1 MSTRTISPLGGNYNA
16 VGTWVEGIVPTS
28 ADDVVSTATSG
39 QLTVNVASAARS
51 IDLTTYLSTL
61 TMTGALTVSGSA
73 TTNTFGVGMNFAGSG
88 SIVFSVSVTLVQN
101 TTNRIPSLSF
111 TGLNTTIRTLSTN
124 LYVVN
129 FLFSASTGSIING
142 NIIYTRGNID
152 IANTSLTGNIISGT
166 TKFILDGSGL
176 VAMSVYSNPIEINT
190 TGTYSTYGQGLNLA
204 TTSGSPTASFTF
216 TAGNIGTYFNIIL
229 NTYDAASGS
238 ANYKIDLQKKVSG
251 IYVVNTTRNISA
263 LDVRIDLSSG
273 YLNTDIFASYDIN
286 RPYTTDFTP
295 PNVYIRNGGLSASQ
309 VVLTPSWRTTSAT
322 ALTPPAFTYK
332 GMSLKLNSEYTHYIG
347 SLKAIGGG
355 IPEKPTISSIT
366 ASTVAYINLSSKIT
380 SQIVDYNFTDI
391 NATGQQIVAISGT
404 ISNCTN
410 VTSTYPTGGGTA
422 SSGGSWT
429 FIN

>member
-1 MSTRTISPLGGNYNA
+1 MSIRTVSNIGGNYNA

-39 QLTVNVASAARS
+39 QLTVNVTSAARS

-73 TTNTFGVGMNFAGSG
+73 TTNTFGVGMSFAGVG
-88 SIVFSVSVTLVQN
+88 SIIFSVAVTLVQN

-111 TGLNTTIRTLSTN
+111 TSSTTKTLSTN
-124 LYVVN
+124 LYVVD
-129 FLFSASTGSIING
+129 FLATNATING
-142 NIIYTRGNID
+142 NTIYTRGDVGVASNLITVS
-152 IANTSLTGNIISGT
+152 IGGT

-176 VAMSVYSNPIEINT
+176 VSMGSNGPAIEINT
-190 TGTYSTYGQGLNLA
+190 TGTYSTYAQSLHFNQGFGF
-204 TTSGSPTASFTF
+204 TPSFTF
-216 TAGNIGTYFNIIL
+216 TAGNIGTYFNIIINKDVL
-229 NTYDAASGS
+229 SLSNKF
-238 ANYKIDLQKKVSG
+238 YKLDLQKKISG
-251 IYVVNTTRNISA
+251 VYIQNTTFGGDIT
-263 LDVRIDLSSG
+263 IDLLGG
-273 YLNTDIFASYDIN
+273 YLNTDIFASYDLN
-286 RPYTTDFTP
+286 RPYTTDTTP

-309 VVLTPSWRTTSAT
+309 VVLTPTWRTTSSA
-322 ALTPPAFTYK
+322 ALTAPAFTYR
-332 GMSLKLNSEYTHYIG
+332 GLSLKLNSEYTHYIG

>member
-1 MSTRTISPLGGNYNA
+1 MATRTISNTGGNYNA

-39 QLTVNVASAARS
+39 QLTVNVTSAARS

-73 TTNTFGVGMNFAGSG
+73 TTNTFGVGMSFAGVG
-88 SIVFSVSVTLVQN
+88 SIIFSVAVTLVQN

-111 TGLNTTIRTLSTN
+111 TSGTTKTLSTD
-124 LYVVN
+124 LYVVD
-129 FLFSASTGSIING
+129 FLSAGATING
-142 NIIYTRGNID
+142 NIIYTRGNIGV
-152 IANTSLTGNIISGT
+152 ASTSLTGIIGT

-176 VAMSVYSNPIEINT
+176 VSLGVYNNPIEINT
-190 TGTYSTYGQGLNLA
+190 TGTYSTYGQGLSLNYNGA
-204 TTSGSPTASFTF
+204 TSSFTF
-216 TAGNIGTYFNIIL
+216 TAGNIGTYFNIII
-229 NTYDAASGS
+229 NKNNSFSDG
-238 ANYKIDLQKKVSG
+238 YKLDLKKKVSG
-251 IYVVNTTRNISA
+251 VYVLNQSINPTYDYRN
-263 LDVRIDLSSG
+263 VTIDLSSG

-286 RPYTTDFTP
+286 RPYTTDTTP
-295 PNVYIRNGGLSASQ
+295 PDVYIRNGGLSASQ
-309 VVLTPSWRTTSAT
+309 VVLTPNWRTTSAA
-322 ALTPPAFTYK
+322 ALTAPAFTYR

-347 SLKAIGGG
+347 SIKAIGGG

-380 SQIVDYNFTDI
+380 SQIIDYNFTDI
-391 NATGQQIVAISGT
+391 NATGEQIVAISGT

>member
-1 MSTRTISPLGGNYNA
+1 MATRTISNTGGQYNA

-39 QLTVNVASAARS
+39 QLTVNVTSAARS
-51 IDLTTYLSTL
+51 IDLSSYVSTL

-73 TTNTFGVGMNFAGSG
+73 TTNTFGVGMSFSGVG
-88 SIVFSVSVTLVQN
+88 SIIFSVAVTLVQN
-101 TTNRIPSLSF
+101 TTNRIPKLQISA
-111 TGLNTTIRTLSTN
+111 GVIRTLSTN
-124 LYVVN
+124 LYVVD
-129 FLFSASTGSIING
+129 LITAGGTING
-142 NIIYTRGNID
+142 NIIYISGNIGT
-152 IANTSLTGNIISGT
+152 ATSALTGVTGT

-176 VAMSVYSNPIEINT
+176 ISVGIYSNPIEINT
-190 TGTYSTYGQGLNLA
+190 TGTYSTYAQGLALTYNNIA
-204 TTSGSPTASFTF
+204 GTCSFTF
-216 TAGNIGTYFNIIL
+216 TAGNIGTYLNVIL
-229 NTYDAASGS
+229 YKDGS
-238 ANYKIDLQKKVSG
+238 TNNDVYKLDLQKKVSG
-251 IYVVNTTRNISA
+251 VYVINQTFNTSVRNLI
-263 LDVRIDLSSG
+263 INLSGG

-286 RPYTTDFTP
+286 RPYTTDTTP
-295 PNVYIRNGGLSASQ
+295 PDVYIRNGGLSASQ
-309 VVLTPSWRTTSAT
+309 VVLTPTWRTTSAT
-322 ALTPPAFTYK
+322 ALTAPAFTYR

-347 SLKAIGGG
+347 SLKSIGGG

-391 NATGQQIVAISGT
+391 NATGQEIVAISGT

>member
-1 MSTRTISPLGGNYNA
+1 MATRTISNTGGNYNA

-39 QLTVNVASAARS
+39 QLTVNVTSAARS
-51 IDLTTYLSTL
+51 IDLTSYVSTL

-73 TTNTFGVGMNFAGSG
+73 TTNTFGVGMSFAGVA
-88 SIVFSVSVTLVQN
+88 SIIFSVAVTLVQN

-111 TGLNTTIRTLSTN
+111 TSGTTKTLSTN
-124 LYVVN
+124 LYVVD
-129 FLFSASTGSIING
+129 FLSGGATING
-142 NIIYTRGNID
+142 NIIYTRGNIGLP
-152 IANTSLTGNIISGT
+152 NTSLTGIIGT

-176 VAMSVYSNPIEINT
+176 VSLGVYNNPIEINT
-190 TGTYSTYGQGLNLA
+190 TGTYSTYGQGLALNYNGS
-204 TTSGSPTASFTF
+204 TSSFTF
-216 TAGNIGTYFNIIL
+216 TSGNIGTYFNIIINKI
-229 NTYDAASGS
+229 NTGS
-238 ANYKIDLQKKVSG
+238 SDVYKLDLQKKVSG
-251 IYVVNTTRNISA
+251 VYVINQSFNPLFGNAT
-263 LDVRIDLSSG
+263 IDLSGG

-286 RPYTTDFTP
+286 RPYTTDSTTP
-295 PNVYIRNGGLSASQ
+295 DIYIRNGGLSASQ

-322 ALTPPAFTYK
+322 ALTPPAFTYR
-332 GMSLKLNSEYTHYIG
+332 GLNLKLNSEYTHYIG

-380 SQIVDYNFTDI
+380 SQIIDYNFTDI

>member
-1 MSTRTISPLGGNYNA
+1 LGGNYNA

-39 QLTVNVASAARS
+39 QLTVNVTSAARS

-61 TMTGALTVSGSA
+61 TMTGQLTISGSG
-73 TTNTFGVGMNFAGSG
+73 TTNTFGVGMNFAGLG
-88 SIVFSVSVTLVQN
+88 TLIFSVAVTLVQN
-101 TTNRIPSLSF
+101 TTNRIPKLQISANV
-111 TGLNTTIRTLSTN
+111 TRTLSTN

-129 FLFSASTGSIING
+129 LITDIGTING
-142 NIIYTRGNID
+142 NIIYVSGNIGTAGSALSAGT
-152 IANTSLTGNIISGT
+152 IVTGT

-176 VAMSVYSNPIEINT
+176 VSVGIYTNPIEINT
-190 TGTYSTYGQGLNLA
+190 TGTYSTYGQGLFLS
-204 TTSGSPTASFTF
+204 TTTGAPTASFTF
-216 TAGNIGTYFNIIL
+216 TAGNVGNFNIIL
-229 NTYDAASGS
+229 DTFDSFSGT
-238 ANYKIDLQKKVSG
+238 ANYKIDLKRKVSG
-251 IYVVNTTRNISA
+251 VYVVNRTRNAGSP
-263 LDVRIDLSSG
+263 DMKIDLMSG

-286 RPYTTDFTP
+286 RPYTTDFTV
-295 PNVYIRNGGLSASQ
+295 PNVFILNGGLSASQ
-309 VVLTPSWRTTSAT
+309 MVLTPSWRTTSAA
-322 ALTPPAFTYK
+322 ALTAPAFTYK
-332 GMSLKLNSEYTHYIG
+332 GLNLKLNSEYTHYIG
-347 SLKAIGGG
+347 SIKAIGGG

-380 SQIVDYNFTDI
+380 SQIIDYNFTDI
-391 NATGQQIVAISGT
+391 NATGEQIVAISGT